1 MSKIEE
7 FEAIKKCLSII
18 VSTSPLYK
26 NKKVFVFFIKNAK
39 AGGLISKAKTNR
51 YLNAFHDIAQQQ
63 KKKPVLAKAVDVS
76 VMETQ
81 RARHAQVFTESIVDM
96 AVSNKED
103 NEYLIVS
110 AGGDGTSWEIQ
121 SVLMT
126 QSLKNKKTQT
136 VLKEKVSFLA
146 LALGTGNDG
155 ADGKTLEESLSFL
168 TEGKAFTYKKAV
180 MIQTSKDMPEFGSKT
195 AFSFNIA
202 SVGIDAFV
210 NEMTNK
216 TKSFLPG
223 NFYKLWVNI
232 SALFYETKYPLG
244 PMEVKLYDKNNECF
258 QSFNEPLLFCLLGAS
273 GKRTY
278 GSGHKILPGEENFC
292 MARQIPLHT
301 KIQSLSAFKDG
312 SHIGKPFTHLAFVS
326 KMSIF
331 YDRPVLLQIDGEVA
345 ALDKASFPLTMEL
358 VDFHVKKIIK

>member
-63 KKKPVLAKAVDVS
+63 KNKPILAKAVDVS

-81 RARHAQVFTESIVDM
+81 RSRHAQVFTESIVDM

-126 QSLKNKKTQT
+126 QSLKNKNT
-136 VLKEKVSFLA
+136 
-146 LALGTGNDG
+146 D
-155 ADGKTLEESLSFL
+155 
-168 TEGKAFTYKKAV
+168 
-180 MIQTSKDMPEFGSKT
+180 
-195 AFSFNIA
+195 
-202 SVGIDAFV
+202 
-210 NEMTNK
+210 
-216 TKSFLPG
+216 
-223 NFYKLWVNI
+223 
-232 SALFYETKYPLG
+232 SA
-244 PMEVKLYDKNNECF
+244 
-258 QSFNEPLLFCLLGAS
+258 
-273 GKRTY
+273 
-278 GSGHKILPGEENFC
+278 
-292 MARQIPLHT
+292 
-301 KIQSLSAFKDG
+301 
-312 SHIGKPFTHLAFVS
+312 
-326 KMSIF
+326 
-331 YDRPVLLQIDGEVA
+331 
-345 ALDKASFPLTMEL
+345 
-358 VDFHVKKIIK
+358 